1 MYGVPR
7 STIYQFIKS
16 SPVESSSNIYDLIKN
31 NWDKKLSKD
40 EKEWIRINTLPPKP
54 PITVDKLNLRMND
67 IFCPKNR
74 NRDIKNYL
82 KNELNLSYKKG
93 SSTTKSGASE
103 HTKLLQSIFS
113 ANILDQIY
121 DNKYL
126 VSWWSLIQQRFKEKL

>member
-1 MYGVPR
+1 
-7 STIYQFIKS
+7 
-16 SPVESSSNIYDLIKN
+16 
-31 NWDKKLSKD
+31 
-40 EKEWIRINTLPPKP
+40 
-54 PITVDKLNLRMND
+54 MND

-74 NRDIKNYL
+74 KRDIKNYL

-126 VSWWSLIQQRFKEKL
+126 VSIDEAWFNRDLKKNYSWLSKGCTGSIINLNTKEFCSKTVSIQLKQ